1 MSFIV
6 LIPSRYNSTRLPG
19 KPLLKIKGKSLI
31 QRVYEKA
38 ILSEASSVF
47 VVTDS
52 QKIADHCNIFNA
64 PIVMTKQEHATG
76 TDRLA
81 EAAEIL
87 ELENDQVVVNLQGD
101 EPFTLAEDINKVSKI
116 VLENKFADMGTL
128 YTKVTQEEDLRDV
141 SKVKLL
147 VDQSSKVHSFS
158 RKSIVSKSQLLTQ
171 GIHIGI
177 YSYKVS
183 FLNTFVSFKRS
194 VNEIKENLEQL
205 RALEK
210 KKNIFAK
217 LSKNMFHLGID
228 TKNDLYEAEELIK
241 KHGI

>member
-81 EAAEIL
+81 EAAKIL

-101 EPFTLAEDINKVSKI
+101 EPFILAEDINKVSKI

-128 YTKVTQEEDLRDV
+128 YTKVTKEDLRNV

-158 RKSIVSKSQLLTQ
+158 RKSIISKSQSLTQ